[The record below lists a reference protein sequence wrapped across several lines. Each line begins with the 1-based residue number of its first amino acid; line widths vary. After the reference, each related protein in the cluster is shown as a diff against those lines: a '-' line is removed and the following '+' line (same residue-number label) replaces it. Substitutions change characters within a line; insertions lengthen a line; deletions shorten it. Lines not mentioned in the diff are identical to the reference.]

1 MKRDPKITHTRGDCI
16 VVNNRQ
22 EALKEYNAMSLGD
35 KAELWD
41 EAELE
46 TGKRGIL
53 AALDYLVRKKA
64 ENDSRSKH

>member
-35 KAELWD
+35 KVELLYLAEQ
-41 EAELE
+41 E
-46 TGKRGIL
+46 TGKWGVRT
-53 AALDYLVRKKA
+53 ALDYLLRKDAK
-64 ENDSRSKH
+64 NDTRGKR